1 MARRSKLTSGDASKG
16 SLDFDNGIA
25 KDIVSTE
32 IKDFVPNTYLPYAAS
47 TILDRAIP
55 GEDGLIPVQRRILW
69 AMYTKKYTP
78 SSPFVKV
85 SSIQGD
91 VMKYHPHGDASI
103 VQSVVRMA
111 QPYSLRT
118 TFVEPHGSFAKFPGD
133 RASAPRYI
141 SGRLTKA
148 AMDSME
154 ELKWNA
160 VEMGKN
166 YDGDL
171 DEPPLIPVRFP
182 VSVINGAQGIA
193 TGFATLMPQHNPTEA
208 MKVARY
214 MLRHPNPTIDKI
226 MELMPGPD
234 WVTGGV
240 VLGTTGI
247 RDYYETGAGSMT
259 MRARYDI
266 VPGSGGRSTIVF
278 TEFPPMVTI
287 AQVQDKIIEIF
298 ESENWKDAKGK
309 DAAKKKKKYATYAPA
324 RKALAGIER
333 VLDQSDFATSGLK
346 FEIEV
351 KQGANPRAIAVAL
364 YKYTDLESKFAVNN
378 TVIYNGRPQKVG
390 IKALFNQFLEL
401 RRQCV
406 FNVSKFQREKN
417 AKRIEQIKGLLIVIL
432 DIDKAIKIIRSSNDD
447 KTAHDKLRKSF
458 KISDEQAEYILS
470 MQLRRLTRQ
479 NKNEL
484 QAEQKSLEA
493 TNAHLTDILTDKKA
507 LDDEVDRLLV
517 ETAKIIASPRH
528 MEILDKTDE
537 ELAEMDK
544 AARRAIRDADKDVPC
559 IITVNGRNGM
569 IIRTKEPYNKPM
581 RNTMSVSTKSRILA
595 IGSDGNGYAIPASYF
610 TEDKDTP
617 AESAFSTP
625 DNVSIVSIAPED
637 STMITISSDGF
648 VKETEAK
655 FNDKWSS
662 HAYHGL
668 KGNARIVAAFTLP
681 ANLPK
686 KNGSPD
692 IILSTKL
699 GKAIRFSV
707 DELRPT
713 GFGAGGVTGIKL
725 GKGDEVVTA
734 SLSINPKT
742 DVITSLSKATMKR
755 TAVSDIP
762 RQKRAGTGVI
772 MHTMQ
777 AKDVITDAMVNA
789 DIIAGRS
796 TKPIRLDT
804 TRRASRMNAPLASNA
819 KLIMA
824 VDR

>member
-1 MARRSKLTSGDASKG
+1 MAKRSKLTAGNAQKG

-32 IKDFVPNTYLPYAAS
+32 IKDFIPNTYLPYAAS

-69 AMYTKKYTP
+69 AMYTKRYVP

-103 VQSVVRMA
+103 VQSVVRMG

-160 VEMGKN
+160 IEMGKN

-208 MKVARY
+208 MKVARH
-214 MLRHPNPTIDKI
+214 MLRHPNATIDKI

-240 VLGTTGI
+240 VLGTSGI

-259 MRARYDI
+259 IRARYEI
-266 VPGSGGRSTIVF
+266 VPGAGGRSTIVF

-287 AQVQDKIIEIF
+287 SQVQDKILEIF
-298 ESENWKDAKGK
+298 DSENWKDAKGK
-309 DAAKKKKKYATYAPA
+309 DAAKKKKKYASYAPA

-333 VLDQSDFATSGLK
+333 VLDQSDFGTDGLK

-364 YKYTDLESKFAVNN
+364 YKYTELESKFAVNN

-390 IKALFNQFLEL
+390 IKALFNQFLDL

-417 AKRIEQIKGLLIVIL
+417 LKRIEQIKGLLIVIL
-432 DIDKAIKIIRSSNDD
+432 DIDKAIRIIRSSNDD
-447 KTAHDKLRKSF
+447 RTAHDKLRKNF
-458 KISDEQAEYILS
+458 RISDEQAEYILS

-479 NKNEL
+479 NKTEL
-484 QAEQKSLEA
+484 QTEQKTLEE
-493 TNAHLTDILTDKKA
+493 TNRHLTAIMTDKKA
-507 LDDEVDRLLV
+507 LDDEIDRLLV
-517 ETAKIIASPRH
+517 ETMRIIDSPRH
-528 MEILDKTDE
+528 MEILDKTDA
-537 ELAEMDK
+537 ELAEMDRK
-544 AARRAIRDADKDVPC
+544 AKQAIREADKDIPC
-559 IITVNGRNGM
+559 IVSVNGRTGM
-569 IIRTKEPYNKPM
+569 VVRTKEPYNKPK
-581 RNTMSVSTKSRILA
+581 RDTMSISTKSRLLA
-595 IGSDGNGYAIPASYF
+595 IGSDGNGYAVPSSYF
-610 TEDKDTP
+610 TEDKEIRP
-617 AESAFSTP
+617 ESAFGTP
-625 DNVSIVSIAPED
+625 DGVRIVGIAPED
-637 STMITISSDGF
+637 STMITVASDGS
-648 VKETEAK
+648 VKATEAR
-655 FNDKWSS
+655 FNPKWES
-662 HAYHGL
+662 HPYHAVKDG
-668 KGNARIVAAFTLP
+668 ARIVAAFLVPT
-681 ANLPK
+681 LPK
-686 KNGSPD
+686 KMGTPTV
-692 IILSTKL
+692 ILTSKF
-699 GKAIRFSV
+699 GKAIRFPI
-707 DELRPT
+707 DEIRPT
-713 GFGAGGVTGIKL
+713 GFGAGGIAGMKL
-725 GKGDEVVTA
+725 GKGDEVVSA
-734 SLSINPKT
+734 ALSTNAKT
-742 DVITSLSKATMKR
+742 DVITTLSKATMKR
-755 TAVSDIP
+755 TLVSDIP
-762 RQKRAGTGVI
+762 TQKRAGAGVI
-772 MHTMQ
+772 MHAMQ
-777 AKDVITDAMVNA
+777 SNDAIADAMMNA
-789 DIIAGRS
+789 DVIAGRS
-796 TKPIRLDT
+796 TKPLRLDAT
-804 TRRASRMNAPLASNA
+804 KRAAKLNAPLPQNA
-819 KLIMA
+819 KLIMQSA
-824 VDR
+824 